1 MGTGSLLLKDARHP
15 CLEVQDDI
23 TFIPNDVEMA
33 KGMIIVA
40 WSLVRADY
48 SPRQERIPDNK

>member
-1 MGTGSLLLKDARHP
+1 MSTGGLVLKDARHP

-23 TFIPNDVEMA
+23 TFIPNDVDMA
-33 KGMIIVA
+33 KSKMTVS

-48 SPRQERIPDNK
+48 APRQERIPDNK